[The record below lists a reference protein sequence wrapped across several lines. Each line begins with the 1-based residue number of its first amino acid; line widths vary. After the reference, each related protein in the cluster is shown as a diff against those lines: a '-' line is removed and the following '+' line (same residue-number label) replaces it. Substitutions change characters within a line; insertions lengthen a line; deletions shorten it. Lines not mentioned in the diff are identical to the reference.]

1 MKRDYKNL
9 LKLIRQILG
18 RVPRQARVGLFRAS
32 LRFGNP
38 LLLRKTQQQ
47 RQCHF
52 VPSTSLTLINKFPL
66 LILLMSSL
74 LMSCEDVVQVEL
86 KEGDKYLVID
96 AFLNNQPTAQNIRIS
111 YTAPYFSNAETPA
124 ENNAIVQV
132 INLTTQDTVTFV
144 PTGNGN
150 YQYLPD
156 SSQPFFQVN
165 HEYKLWV
172 NLNGNEY
179 EAFSRLNRTT
189 VIDTFLYE
197 KNEDGIGDSKGKY
210 FVGLVARDS
219 LGGPDYYWLKS
230 YYNGKFLS
238 RPGKINLAV
247 DGASGEGADGFYF
260 TPNIAVFAIN
270 PNDGLNV
277 GDSLAVEI
285 YSINK
290 DTWTFLQ
297 QAQAEM
303 TNGGLFARTPEN
315 IITNIRSKNN
325 PKVLGFFNVGA
336 SHIRGVTIRE

>member
-1 MKRDYKNL
+1 MKRNYKSFIE
-9 LKLIRQILG
+9 LIGQILG
-18 RVPRQARVGLFRAS
+18 RAPRFARVGLFQAS

-38 LLLRKTQQQ
+38 FHFVQ
-47 RQCHF
+47 RQCHS
-52 VPSTSLTLINKFPL
+52 VPFTSLTLTTKFPL
-66 LILLMSSL
+66 FIFITSSL
-74 LMSCEDVVQVEL
+74 LISCEDVVQVDL
-86 KEGDKYLVID
+86 KEGEKYLVID
-96 AFLNNQPTAQNIRIS
+96 AFLNNQPTVQNIRIS
-111 YTAPYFSNAETPA
+111 YTAPYFSNSETPS
-124 ENNAIVQV
+124 EDNATVQV

-144 PTGNGN
+144 HIGKGN

-156 SSQPFFQVN
+156 TSQPFFNVH

-172 NLNGNEY
+172 NINGKEY
-179 EAFSRLNRTT
+179 EAISRLNRTT

-197 KNEDGIGDSKGKY
+197 KNEEGIGDSRGKY

-238 RPGKINLAV
+238 RPGQINLAV

-270 PNDGLNV
+270 PENGLNV

-325 PKVLGFFNVGA
+325 QKVLGFFNVGA
-336 SHIRGVTIRE
+336 SHVRGVTIRE